1 MLKKKLKCQMSD
13 ASMVDTDEVTEGI
26 DRMADA
32 METLDR
38 EATPRQRLRRLSNGM
53 HGACEGGESEDA
65 TEDDGATTEAVR
77 TGTSFPSVEKG
88 ITVLV
93 ETIAQIA
100 EGPEAHAHGED
111 SDEDDEAWMEREESP
126 GSRYRRYI
134 QSDTGGTFSPDRKK
148 FLNQTSV
155 PRSTTR
161 PTLRLHPEQGQGQER
176 PQLLAWSSN
185 AESNTENFG

>member
-134 QSDTGGTFSPDRKK
+134 QS
-148 FLNQTSV
+148 
-155 PRSTTR
+155 
-161 PTLRLHPEQGQGQER
+161 GQEEVSEPDECAQVHYAPYTTATSR
-176 PQLLAWSSN
+176 ARSRSRETPASSL
-185 AESNTENFG
+185 ELQCRE